1 MEYLSLYKAGFI
13 NDINEKE
20 LYNKR
25 FNAPNTIHFS
35 IEVNEKPSFLYLN
48 NELLSLLEQ
57 IQILNTRIIK
67 KRFEAS
73 TDLIDA
79 WELYHSL
86 TREIMIT
93 NEIEGIASTRKEI
106 TDLLETKKPKEYKR
120 LYGLVNKYRD
130 ILLKSKEF
138 VPITDSSKLREVY
151 NDILIQDIE
160 KNDPNNIPDGLI
172 FRRDIVNIVSSTKT
186 IHKGIYPESK
196 VIEAV
201 DSALKILNDNKLPCI
216 LRVAIFHY
224 FLGYIHPFY
233 DGNGRISRYISSYYL
248 SQTLDPIVALRLS
261 IACKNRQKDYYEAF
275 KITNDTRNLG
285 DITYFVLLFLDIFKD
300 GLEEYLDDLTD
311 KIDRYNYYHNKVLEI
326 DLDKSDK
333 SILNIIID
341 YTLFYLKDIDLATLV
356 DVTKLSKS
364 TVSKRLA
371 ILEEKKLVV
380 RKREGRKTTFTFN
393 LETF

>member
-25 FNAPNTIHFS
+25 FNAPNTIHFP
-35 IEVNEKPSFLYLN
+35 IEVNEKSSFLYLSS
-48 NELLSLLEQ
+48 ELLSLLEQ

-106 TDLLETKKPKEYKR
+106 TELLETKKPKEYKR

-130 ILLKSKEF
+130 ILLKDKEF

-233 DGNGRISRYISSYYL
+233 DGNGRISR
-248 SQTLDPIVALRLS
+248 
-261 IACKNRQKDYYEAF
+261 
-275 KITNDTRNLG
+275 
-285 DITYFVLLFLDIFKD
+285 
-300 GLEEYLDDLTD
+300 
-311 KIDRYNYYHNKVLEI
+311 
-326 DLDKSDK
+326 
-333 SILNIIID
+333 
-341 YTLFYLKDIDLATLV
+341 
-356 DVTKLSKS
+356 
-364 TVSKRLA
+364 
-371 ILEEKKLVV
+371 
-380 RKREGRKTTFTFN
+380 
-393 LETF
+393 